1 LVYDSECNTREKYAK
16 DSAVSILMNPTVNKL
31 YPILITACLIGYI
44 WLGYSIYSSTLV
56 ANNSFV
62 VCPVK
67 HFTGFPCP
75 SCGSTR
81 SVVALINGNF
91 KDALLINP
99 IGYLIASIML
109 LTPLWILYDKMLG
122 RESLLKCYI
131 KAEKHIA
138 KPSYLITLAL
148 IILINWFWN
157 IKKGL

>member
-1 LVYDSECNTREKYAK
+1 MSSSL
-16 DSAVSILMNPTVNKL
+16 NKL

-44 WLGYSIYSSTLV
+44 WLGYSIYSSSL
-56 ANNSFV
+56 ADNNSIV

-67 HFTGFPCP
+67 RLTGFPCP

-91 KDALLINP
+91 KGAFFINP
-99 IGYLIASIML
+99 LGYLLAIIML

-131 KAEKHIA
+131 KVEKHIA
-138 KPSYLITLAL
+138 KPSYLISLVL
-148 IILINWFWN
+148 ILLINWFWN